1 MLNAQLILLL
11 KQSIFLL
18 SNIVADRCPHVL
30 KFLTVSQVYPQVLI
44 PMFKWP
50 QCPLEIKYDLAF
62 CIGNVFIAAD
72 FSSIK
77 YFLEVGLLDLLVT
90 CLKSDSEQ
98 LVLISLTALSKLFNK
113 TKIEE
118 MIAFSLQD
126 CSIIFGEFERLG
138 GIDLLEE
145 L

>member
-1 MLNAQLILLL
+1 
-11 KQSIFLL
+11 
-18 SNIVADRCPHVL
+18 
-30 KFLTVSQVYPQVLI
+30 
-44 PMFKWP
+44 
-50 QCPLEIKYDLAF
+50 
-62 CIGNVFIAAD
+62 VFIAAD

-98 LVLISLTALSKLFNK
+98 LVLISLTALSKLFKK

-118 MIAFSLQD
+118 MIASSLQD